1 MKELAYQVPT
11 MRRIR
16 HIHFVGIGG
25 SGMCG
30 IAEVLLTQGYKISGS
45 DLKTGPVVE
54 RLAELGTKI
63 CIGHLAEH
71 IEGADVVVVSSAIN
85 ESNPEVKAALD
96 ARIPV
101 VRRAEMLAELMRFR
115 HGIAV
120 AGTHG
125 KTTTTSL
132 IASILAE
139 AGQDPTFVIG
149 GRLTQA
155 GTNARLGE
163 SRYLVAEADESD
175 ASFLH
180 LQPVVSIVTNIDA
193 DHMSTYGGDFEKLKQ
208 TFLEFIHNLPFYGLA
223 VMCTDDEIV
232 TEIMPKISRPI
243 ITYGFNEAADYRA
256 IDFKQVGREISFT
269 VVRPGELPP
278 LAISLKIP
286 GRHNVLNALAAIVVA
301 TDEGVDD
308 QAIIDGLAGFQG
320 VGRRFQ
326 LMGNFPV
333 GEGEIM
339 LVDDYGHH
347 PREVEAVIKAVR
359 EGWPERRLV
368 MVYQP
373 HRFSRTRDLYE
384 DFVKVLSSV
393 DTLVLLDV
401 FAAGEP
407 AIPGADGRSLS
418 GSIRQRGK
426 LDPIFVDN
434 NDELENLLASV
445 LRPGDLL
452 LTQGAGDVGGIAQRL
467 TASKLEFVIANKG

>member
-1 MKELAYQVPT
+1 MNELAYRVPT

-45 DLKTGPVVE
+45 DLKTGAVVE
-54 RLAELGTKI
+54 RLASLGTKI
-63 CIGHLAEH
+63 CIGHVAEN
-71 IEGADVVVVSSAIN
+71 IQGADVVVVSSAIN
-85 ESNPEVKAALD
+85 ESNPEIKAALD

-149 GRLTQA
+149 GKLTQA

-193 DHMSTYGGDFEKLKQ
+193 DHMSTYGGDFEKLKR
-208 TFLEFIHNLPFYGLA
+208 TFLEFLHNLPFYGLA
-223 VMCTDDEIV
+223 VICTDDEIV
-232 TEIMPKISRPI
+232 SEIMPKISRPI
-243 ITYGFNEAADYRA
+243 LTYGFNEEADYRA
-256 IDFKQVGREISFT
+256 INFKQIGREISFT
-269 VVRPGELPP
+269 VVRPGKHVP
-278 LAISLKIP
+278 LDISLKIP
-286 GRHNVLNALAAIVVA
+286 GRHNALNALAAIAVA
-301 TDEGVDD
+301 TDEGIDD
-308 QAIIDGLAGFQG
+308 QYIVSGLAGFQG

-333 GEGEIM
+333 GEGEVM

-359 EGWPERRLV
+359 EGWPDRRLV

-393 DTLVLLDV
+393 DTLILLDV

-407 AIPGADGRSLS
+407 AIPGADSRSLS

-426 LDPIFVDN
+426 LDPLFLDN
-434 NDELENLLASV
+434 NTDLESLLAGV

-467 TASKLEFVIANKG
+467 TASKLEFVKVSKG